1 MKRVLTG
8 VLLGLCMAIA
18 ACGDFGTPTAEIAE
32 TPTPNITESPEP
44 TADVAETD
52 AAEPAPDATV
62 AEAPATAS
70 SPIAQAPSN
79 TEAATSVDVGGF
91 TLDEIY
97 DLDAGGCG
105 MTLWRAEAQSAAPG
119 DRLFTL
125 VNGIEDNSMLM
136 KLNGE
141 AVRFR
146 RTAQSGEE
154 FYGQYEEQT
163 FQDTPGDITVE
174 VSVEKGGVMGEIES
188 VSIPGGTITV
198 IMAGEE
204 VTIPVVGDAGC

>member
-1 MKRVLTG
+1 
-8 VLLGLCMAIA
+8 MAIA
-18 ACGDFGTPTAEIAE
+18 ACGGLGTPTAEIAE
-32 TPTPNITESPEP
+32 TPTPAAS
-44 TADVAETD
+44 VAEPSESTVD
-52 AAEPAPDATV
+52 VGETPEPDATV
-62 AEAPATAS
+62 AEAPSATTS
-70 SPIAQAPSN
+70 SPVAQAPSS
-79 TEAATSVDVGGF
+79 TEAAASVDVGGF

-105 MTLWRAEAQSAAPG
+105 MTLWRADAQSAAPG

-125 VNGIEDNSMLM
+125 VNGIEENSMLM

-163 FQDTPGDITVE
+163 FQNAPGDITVE
-174 VSVEKGGVMGEIES
+174 VFVEKGGVMGEIES

>member
-8 VLLGLCMAIA
+8 LMLVLCVAIA
-18 ACGDFGTPTAEIAE
+18 ACGDIGTPTAEIAE
-32 TPTPNITESPEP
+32 TPTPAASVTESPTP
-44 TADVAETD
+44 TASIAETP
-52 AAEPAPDATV
+52 EPDATV
-62 AEAPATAS
+62 AEAPATES
-70 SPIAQAPSN
+70 SPVAQAPSN
-79 TEAATSVDVGGF
+79 TVAAASVDIGGF

-97 DLDAGGCG
+97 DLDAAGCG

-119 DRLFTL
+119 DRLFVL

-141 AVRFR
+141 VIRFR

-163 FQDTPGDITVE
+163 FQNESGNATVKA
-174 VSVEKGGVMGEIES
+174 SIEKGSAMGEMES
-188 VSIPGGTITV
+188 VSISSGTLTV
-198 IMAGEE
+198 TMAGA
-204 VTIPVVGDAGC
+204 TTNIPVIGDAGC